1 MTGPN
6 AKDEWRSTVRVAGVL
21 LFLLMTGCAVVDHPP
36 RGNGAP
42 VAGPAPSEA
51 PGVTAA
57 SEKSVA
63 PPEAAPQ
70 PPVPDALVAGPPKAP
85 PKKPSDAPSVPPAA
99 RPPGTKAPGASAT
112 PAAAAIPAPPV
123 SEASPQKKPAAP
135 PLDLKALEARLRETD
150 AIGMFTKIAL
160 KNQVDDLLD
169 RFREH
174 YASQVKTSIAELRSS
189 YDRLLLKLLAALQDE
204 DPDLA
209 RAIADSREPIW
220 DILADPARFA
230 TL

>member
-1 MTGPN
+1 
-6 AKDEWRSTVRVAGVL
+6 
-21 LFLLMTGCAVVDHPP
+21 
-36 RGNGAP
+36 
-42 VAGPAPSEA
+42 
-51 PGVTAA
+51 
-57 SEKSVA
+57 
-63 PPEAAPQ
+63 
-70 PPVPDALVAGPPKAP
+70 
-85 PKKPSDAPSVPPAA
+85 VPPAA
-99 RPPGTKAPGASAT
+99 RPPGTKAPGASST
-112 PAAAAIPAPPV
+112 PASAAIPPPPV

-135 PLDLKALEARLRETD
+135 PLDLKALEARLRETE

-174 YASQVKTSIAELRSS
+174 YASQVKTSIAELRAS